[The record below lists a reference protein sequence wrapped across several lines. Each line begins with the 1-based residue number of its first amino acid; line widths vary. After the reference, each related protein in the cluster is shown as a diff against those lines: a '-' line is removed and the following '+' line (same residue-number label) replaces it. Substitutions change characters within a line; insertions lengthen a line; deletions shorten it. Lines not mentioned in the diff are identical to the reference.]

1 MKRYRVFRD
10 YQGGSF
16 GMDRDYT
23 AMEWLEQMLEW
34 SEADDP
40 SWCIEELAKELAH
53 GTLKYDIYRAVERD
67 YLRQD
72 CDYIAEQN
80 DIALTEEERE
90 LAVDEFMDC
99 EAYVDAHAEDWIYWI
114 NRVKGE

>member
-1 MKRYRVFRD
+1 
-10 YQGGSF
+10 
-16 GMDRDYT
+16 
-23 AMEWLEQMLEW
+23 MEEHVAKLIEKKLYEYVKTNYGEN
-34 SEADDP
+34 EADDP
-40 SWCIEELAKELAH
+40 SWNIEDIASELAK

-72 CDYIAEQN
+72 CDMVAEQN

-90 LAVDEFMDC
+90 LVVDEYMDC
-99 EAYVDAHAEDWIYWI
+99 DTYVDAHAEDWLYFM

>member
-1 MKRYRVFRD
+1 MEEQVAKLLEKNIYEWVKKN
-10 YQGGSF
+10 F
-16 GMDRDYT
+16 G
-23 AMEWLEQMLEW
+23 Q

-40 SWCIEELAKELAH
+40 SWNIKALAKDLAH

-67 YLRQD
+67 YLRMD

-80 DIALTEEERE
+80 DISLTEEERE

-99 EAYVDAHAEDWIYWI
+99 DAYVDAHAEDWIYWI

>member
-1 MKRYRVFRD
+1 MEERVTKLLEKNI
-10 YQGGSF
+10 YEWVKKNF
-16 GMDRDYT
+16 G
-23 AMEWLEQMLEW
+23 Q

-40 SWCIEELAKELAH
+40 SWNIEALAKDLAH

-67 YLRQD
+67 YLRMD

-80 DIALTEEERE
+80 GISLTEEERE

-99 EAYVDAHAEDWIYWI
+99 DAYVDAHAEDWIYWI
-114 NRVKGE
+114 KRVKGEN

>member
-1 MKRYRVFRD
+1 MEERVAKLLEKNI
-10 YQGGSF
+10 YEWVKKNF
-16 GMDRDYT
+16 G
-23 AMEWLEQMLEW
+23 Q

-40 SWCIEELAKELAH
+40 SWNIEALAKDLAH

-67 YLRQD
+67 YLRMD

-80 DIALTEEERE
+80 GISLTEEERE

-99 EAYVDAHAEDWIYWI
+99 DAYVDAHAEDWIYWI
-114 NRVKGE
+114 KRVKGEN